1 MTRTARTA
9 RTFAAAV
16 VAALALC
23 ATATAG
29 GPTLSSGYGC
39 ALACIE
45 SAIVTPTASSATV
58 EVKTSV
64 PASVTVEAS
73 KVDAQVGLAAG
84 PAPRDIV
91 LPAFQTIRT
100 VLLPGLEPATTYR
113 IVVSARDMQGRV
125 YTRAGTFTT
134 REVKVAVGQPDLGL
148 SAGLGCKAD
157 CIQQGTLTSDGSVA
171 GRARLELRSSVP
183 ATFQVSFVAR
193 TASGALL
200 HQLVHSTGSRKTEH
214 AATIDGLLTG
224 TTYAVTAKAT
234 DAEGRSFVEQG
245 TFRTRAATALVTFH
259 KVKIIADGDT
269 ARFRSGTTPTVSTSA
284 GAITPATA
292 PAKQSSPGCPAR
304 AAPACGAPSRSTAG
318 SGSSSTSAGTSA
330 TGRSSPTASARQARR
345 GPPSRG
351 RRSTSAMRSR
361 RPEGSRPD
369 TARASRPATTPTP
382 SSRRKAAASDSAST
396 RPSTSRSRRKRPTA
410 GRSHERPARE
420 VREMND
426 HTDITT
432 ISVDEAWLREW
443 AGEGIAALER
453 LLAAHAAFDAYLRT
467 RHDSNDG
474 DLADED

>member
-1 MTRTARTA
+1 MTRTARTAHTAHTA

-39 ALACIE
+39 GLACIE

-64 PASVTVEAS
+64 PASVTVKAS

-157 CIQQGTLTSDGSVA
+157 CIQLQVDPDSLPEECRAFLPLLAQQVVDALELVVDGSPRLL
-171 GRARLELRSSVP
+171 GR
-183 ATFQVSFVAR
+183 
-193 TASGALL
+193 
-200 HQLVHSTGSRKTEH
+200 H
-214 AATIDGLLTG
+214 
-224 TTYAVTAKAT
+224 
-234 DAEGRSFVEQG
+234 
-245 TFRTRAATALVTFH
+245 
-259 KVKIIADGDT
+259 
-269 ARFRSGTTPTVSTSA
+269 
-284 GAITPATA
+284 
-292 PAKQSSPGCPAR
+292 
-304 AAPACGAPSRSTAG
+304 
-318 SGSSSTSAGTSA
+318 
-330 TGRSSPTASARQARR
+330 
-345 GPPSRG
+345 
-351 RRSTSAMRSR
+351 
-361 RPEGSRPD
+361 
-369 TARASRPATTPTP
+369 
-382 SSRRKAAASDSAST
+382 
-396 RPSTSRSRRKRPTA
+396 
-410 GRSHERPARE
+410 
-420 VREMND
+420 
-426 HTDITT
+426 
-432 ISVDEAWLREW
+432 EW

-453 LLAAHAAFDAYLRT
+453 LLAAHAAFDAYLAGRLAP
-467 RHDSNDG
+467 RGLPVARQGRGRRARRRRRAARRRRARGGDAARGAKRDGRRRDGHDGVWHDDRAEHADGALAHDDNRAGAGNDRSE
-474 DLADED
+474 AEDATGAEPFASDHAAGRVRSAHDARRDPDDRSRGERDRAHDDR

>member
-39 ALACIE
+39 GLACIE

-171 GRARLELRSSVP
+171 GRARLELRSSIP

-245 TFRTRAATALVTFH
+245 TFRTRAATRPCDVPQGQDH
-259 KVKIIADGDT
+259 
-269 ARFRSGTTPTVSTSA
+269 
-284 GAITPATA
+284 
-292 PAKQSSPGCPAR
+292 
-304 AAPACGAPSRSTAG
+304 
-318 SGSSSTSAGTSA
+318 
-330 TGRSSPTASARQARR
+330 
-345 GPPSRG
+345 RG
-351 RRSTSAMRSR
+351 RRQGREPR
-361 RPEGSRPD
+361 RD
-369 TARASRPATTPTP
+369 FARVL
-382 SSRRKAAASDSAST
+382 RR
-396 RPSTSRSRRKRPTA
+396 R
-410 GRSHERPARE
+410 
-420 VREMND
+420 
-426 HTDITT
+426 
-432 ISVDEAWLREW
+432 
-443 AGEGIAALER
+443 
-453 LLAAHAAFDAYLRT
+453 
-467 RHDSNDG
+467 
-474 DLADED
+474 